1 MPREPAD
8 LTAEEVGAI
17 VREHWD
23 DGVVAATFVPLGDDA
38 AHWVCAGK
46 HRPRWFVTADDV
58 TADGRL
64 EELFD
69 AYAAARELAARG
81 HHVVVPTVP
90 PGSGA
95 GEAVGVV
102 HGGLLLTV
110 TGYLE
115 GEPGPG
121 DYADDNQRALIAG
134 ALGALHAD
142 RPPVRTPLW
151 RPGPRSWGA
160 VAQAL
165 ESPVAWRSGPFG
177 GPVRAA
183 LREHASTLQ
192 GLHRRYAALAAQAL
206 EGRDQWVLTHGR
218 PHTGNVLWLAGGPV
232 LVDWE
237 SLRVA
242 PRERDLRTVLRGAQG
257 VEPLSAYTAHGGR
270 ADLDDDLVELFDLD
284 EWLGAVARAA
294 ARLAGPHAGDGDDE
308 GVRAALLEELAA
320 R

>member
-1 MPREPAD
+1 M
-8 LTAEEVGAI
+8 
-17 VREHWD
+17 
-23 DGVVAATFVPLGDDA
+23 
-38 AHWVCAGK
+38 
-46 HRPRWFVTADDV
+46 
-58 TADGRL
+58 
-64 EELFD
+64 
-69 AYAAARELAARG
+69 
-81 HHVVVPTVP
+81 PTVA

-95 GEAVGVV
+95 VDAVGVV

-121 DYADDNQRALIAG
+121 EYADDNQRSLIAG

-142 RPPVRTPLW
+142 RPPERTALW
-151 RPGPRSWGA
+151 RPGPRSWG
-160 VAQAL
+160 VMVQSL
-165 ESPVAWRSGPFG
+165 ESPAAWRSGPFG

-183 LREHASTLQ
+183 LREHDSMLRA
-192 GLHRRYAALAAQAL
+192 LHGRYLALAAQAL
-206 EGRDQWVLTHGR
+206 EGRAEWVLTHGR
-218 PHTGNVLWLAGGPV
+218 LHTGNVLWLAGGPV

-242 PRERDLRTVLRGAQG
+242 PRERDLRTVLRGAHG

-294 ARLAGPHAGDGDDE
+294 ARFAGPHAGDGEDE
-308 GVRAALLEELAA
+308 HVRDALLEELAA